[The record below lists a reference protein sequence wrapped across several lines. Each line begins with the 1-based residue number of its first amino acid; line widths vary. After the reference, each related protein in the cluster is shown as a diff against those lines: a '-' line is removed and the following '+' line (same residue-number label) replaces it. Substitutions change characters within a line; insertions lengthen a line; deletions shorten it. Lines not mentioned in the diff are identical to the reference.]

1 MRWWCDTSEDRG
13 YDAII
18 CDGAV
23 RSGKTLCMGLSFVC
37 WAMSQ
42 FRGAQFAF
50 CGKSVV
56 SLRRNLLN
64 ELTPLLGE
72 LGFACRE
79 KRSENLLAIRRG
91 DRENRFYLMGGKD
104 EGSAAFIQGV
114 TLAGVLLDEAALMPR
129 SFVEQAIARCSVSGS
144 RLWFNCNP
152 EGPQHW
158 FYQEWILK
166 AEERN
171 ALYLHFTMEDNPSLS
186 PRIIRRYRSSYSG
199 AFYRR
204 FVLGEWTAAK
214 GLVYDFFDPGRDAA
228 ERPEGEMEE
237 YAVSVD
243 YGTANPCSF
252 GLWGLREGVW
262 YRMEEYYY
270 ASRRTGVQLTDQ
282 EYVAAM
288 DRLTAGR
295 AIGQVVVDPSAAS
308 FITALR
314 QAGYRVV
321 KANNDVLSGIRITA
335 SLLKSGRLRI
345 CRGCEDC
352 LREMALYRW
361 DESSGGRDSPRK
373 GGRPRHG
380 RHAVLCRHGGRPA
393 GERRRV
399 LRGQRGAAGERA
411 AAAGGQREKVFSF
424 SINGGFFPA
433 MPVPTHG
440 ADAVRFAHRRAGE
453 KNFFPRIAA
462 ILFNGSRASPA
473 RTRVTFCADKK

>member
-1 MRWWCDTSEDRG
+1 
-13 YDAII
+13 
-18 CDGAV
+18 
-23 RSGKTLCMGLSFVC
+23 
-37 WAMSQ
+37 
-42 FRGAQFAF
+42 
-50 CGKSVV
+50 
-56 SLRRNLLN
+56 
-64 ELTPLLGE
+64 
-72 LGFACRE
+72 
-79 KRSENLLAIRRG
+79 
-91 DRENRFYLMGGKD
+91 MGGKD

-114 TLAGVLLDEAALMPR
+114 TLAWVLLDEAALMPR

-158 FYQEWILK
+158 FYQAWILK

-204 FVLGEWTAAK
+204 FILGEWTAAK

-288 DRLTAGR
+288 DQLTAGR
-295 AIGQVVVDPSAAS
+295 AIGQVVVDPSASS

-335 SLLKSGRLRI
+335 SLLKSGQLRI
-345 CRGCEDC
+345 CRECEDC

-373 GGRPRHG
+373 EDDHAMDDMRYFAATVAAPPESGGG
-380 RHAVLCRHGGRPA
+380 FSVGSV
-393 GERRRV
+393 ERRESEPLPPV
-399 LRGQRGAAGERA
+399 GRGRR
-411 AAAGGQREKVFSF
+411 
-424 SINGGFFPA
+424 FFP
-433 MPVPTHG
+433 
-440 ADAVRFAHRRAGE
+440 
-453 KNFFPRIAA
+453 FP
-462 ILFNGSRASPA
+462 
-473 RTRVTFCADKK
+473 

>member
-1 MRWWCDTSEDRG
+1 MKIKKFSPKQKRVMCWWGPRSADRHF
-13 YDAII
+13 DAII

-37 WAMSQ
+37 WAMAS

-56 SLRRNLLN
+56 SLRRNLLQ
-64 ELTPLLGE
+64 ELTPTLEE
-72 LGFACRE
+72 LGFRCRE
-79 KRSENLLAIRRG
+79 RRSENLVVIGRNG
-91 DRENRFYLMGGKD
+91 RENRFYLMGGKD

-129 SFVEQAIARCSVSGS
+129 SFVEQAIARCSVQGS

-166 AEERN
+166 RETRN

-186 PRIIRRYRSSYSG
+186 ARIRQRYRSSYSG

-204 FVLGEWTAAK
+204 FILGEWTAAK
-214 GLVYDFFDPGRDAA
+214 GLVYDFFDPARDAVP
-228 ERPEGEMEE
+228 RPEGQMEQ
-237 YAVSVD
+237 YVISVD

-270 ASRRTGVQLTDQ
+270 ASRKTGVQLTDQ
-282 EYVAAM
+282 EYVRALQALA
-288 DRLTAGR
+288 DGR
-295 AIGQVVVDPSAAS
+295 EIRSVVADPSAAS

-314 QAGYRVV
+314 QAGFHVV

-335 SLLKSGRLRI
+335 DLLKRGRIAI
-345 CRGCEDC
+345 CEGCEDC
-352 LREMALYRW
+352 LREIAMYRW
-361 DESSGGRDSPRK
+361 SEETEGRDAPHKDNDHAMDDMRYFAVTVAEI
-373 GGRPRHG
+373 GR
-380 RHAVLCRHGGRPA
+380 
-393 GERRRV
+393 
-399 LRGQRGAAGERA
+399 
-411 AAAGGQREKVFSF
+411 
-424 SINGGFFPA
+424 
-433 MPVPTHG
+433 
-440 ADAVRFAHRRAGE
+440 AH
-453 KNFFPRIAA
+453 
-462 ILFNGSRASPA
+462 
-473 RTRVTFCADKK
+473 V

>member
-1 MRWWCDTSEDRG
+1 MKIKKFSPKQKRVMCWWGPRSADRHF
-13 YDAII
+13 DAII

-37 WAMSQ
+37 WAMAS

-56 SLRRNLLN
+56 SLRRNLLQ
-64 ELTPLLGE
+64 ELTPTLEE
-72 LGFACRE
+72 LGFRCRE
-79 KRSENLLAIRRG
+79 RRSENLVVIGRNG
-91 DRENRFYLMGGKD
+91 RENRFYLMGGKD

-129 SFVEQAIARCSVSGS
+129 SFVEQAIARCSVQGS

-166 AEERN
+166 RETRN

-186 PRIIRRYRSSYSG
+186 ARIRQRYRSSYSG

-204 FVLGEWTAAK
+204 FILGEWTAAK
-214 GLVYDFFDPGRDAA
+214 GLVYDFFDPARDAVP
-228 ERPEGEMEE
+228 RPGGKMEQ
-237 YAVSVD
+237 YVISVD

-270 ASRRTGVQLTDQ
+270 ASRKTGVQLTDQ
-282 EYVAAM
+282 EYVRALQALA
-288 DRLTAGR
+288 DGR
-295 AIGQVVVDPSAAS
+295 EIRSVVADPSAAS

-314 QAGYRVV
+314 QAGFHVV

-335 SLLKSGRLRI
+335 DLLKRGRIAI
-345 CRGCEDC
+345 CEGCEDC
-352 LREMALYRW
+352 LREIAMYRW
-361 DESSGGRDSPRK
+361 SEETEGRDAPHK
-373 GGRPRHG
+373 DND
-380 RHAVLCRHGGRPA
+380 HAMDDMRYFAVTVAA
-393 GERRRV
+393 GERREE
-399 LRGQRGAAGERA
+399 GAFCS
-411 AAAGGQREKVFSF
+411 V
-424 SINGGFFPA
+424 
-433 MPVPTHG
+433 
-440 ADAVRFAHRRAGE
+440 VRR
-453 KNFFPRIAA
+453 
-462 ILFNGSRASPA
+462 S
-473 RTRVTFCADKK
+473 

>member
-1 MRWWCDTSEDRG
+1 VKIKKFSPKQKRVMCWWGPRSADRH

-37 WAMSQ
+37 WAMAS

-56 SLRRNLLN
+56 SLRRNLLQ
-64 ELTPLLGE
+64 ELTPTLEE
-72 LGFACRE
+72 LGFRCRE
-79 KRSENLLAIRRG
+79 RRSENLVIIGRSG
-91 DRENRFYLMGGKD
+91 RENRFYLMGGKD

-129 SFVEQAIARCSVSGS
+129 SFVEQAIARCSVQGS

-166 AEERN
+166 RETRN

-186 PRIIRRYRSSYSG
+186 ARIRQRYRSSYSG

-204 FVLGEWTAAK
+204 FILGEWTAAK
-214 GLVYDFFDPGRDAA
+214 GLVYDFFDPARDAVP
-228 ERPEGEMEE
+228 RPGGKMEQ
-237 YAVSVD
+237 YVISVD

-270 ASRRTGVQLTDQ
+270 ASRKTGVQLTDQ
-282 EYVAAM
+282 EYVRALQALA
-288 DRLTAGR
+288 DGR
-295 AIGQVVVDPSAAS
+295 EIRSVVADPSAAS

-314 QAGYRVV
+314 QAGFHVV

-335 SLLKSGRLRI
+335 DLLKRGRIAI
-345 CRGCEDC
+345 CEGCEDC
-352 LREMALYRW
+352 LREIAMYRW
-361 DESSGGRDSPRK
+361 SEETEGRDAPHK
-373 GGRPRHG
+373 DND
-380 RHAVLCRHGGRPA
+380 HAMDDMRYFAVTVAA
-393 GERRRV
+393 GERREE
-399 LRGQRGAAGERA
+399 GAFCS
-411 AAAGGQREKVFSF
+411 V
-424 SINGGFFPA
+424 
-433 MPVPTHG
+433 
-440 ADAVRFAHRRAGE
+440 VRR
-453 KNFFPRIAA
+453 
-462 ILFNGSRASPA
+462 S
-473 RTRVTFCADKK
+473 

>member
-1 MRWWCDTSEDRG
+1 MKIKKFSPKQKRVMCWWGPRSADRHF
-13 YDAII
+13 DAII

-37 WAMSQ
+37 WAMAS

-56 SLRRNLLN
+56 SLRRNLLQ
-64 ELTPLLGE
+64 ELTPTLEE
-72 LGFACRE
+72 LGFRCRE
-79 KRSENLLAIRRG
+79 RRSENLVIIGRSG
-91 DRENRFYLMGGKD
+91 RENRFYLMGGKD

-129 SFVEQAIARCSVSGS
+129 SFVEQAIARCSVQGS

-166 AEERN
+166 RETRN

-186 PRIIRRYRSSYSG
+186 ARIRQRYRASYSG

-204 FVLGEWTAAK
+204 FILGEWTAAK
-214 GLVYDFFDPGRDAA
+214 GLVYDFFDPARDAVP
-228 ERPEGEMEE
+228 RPGGKMEQ
-237 YAVSVD
+237 YVISVD

-270 ASRRTGVQLTDQ
+270 ASRKTGVQLTDQ
-282 EYVAAM
+282 EYVRALQALA
-288 DRLTAGR
+288 DGR
-295 AIGQVVVDPSAAS
+295 EIRSVVADPSAAS

-314 QAGYRVV
+314 QAGFHVV

-335 SLLKSGRLRI
+335 DLLKRGRIAI
-345 CRGCEDC
+345 CEGCEDC
-352 LREMALYRW
+352 LREIAMYRW
-361 DESSGGRDSPRK
+361 SEETEGRDAPHK
-373 GGRPRHG
+373 DND
-380 RHAVLCRHGGRPA
+380 HAMDDMRYFAVTVAA
-393 GERRRV
+393 GERREE
-399 LRGQRGAAGERA
+399 GAFCS
-411 AAAGGQREKVFSF
+411 V
-424 SINGGFFPA
+424 
-433 MPVPTHG
+433 
-440 ADAVRFAHRRAGE
+440 VRR
-453 KNFFPRIAA
+453 
-462 ILFNGSRASPA
+462 S
-473 RTRVTFCADKK
+473 

>member
-1 MRWWCDTSEDRG
+1 MKIKKFSPKQKRVMCWWGPRSADRHF
-13 YDAII
+13 DAII

-37 WAMSQ
+37 WAMAS

-56 SLRRNLLN
+56 SLRRNLLQ
-64 ELTPLLGE
+64 ELTPTLEE
-72 LGFACRE
+72 LGFRCRE
-79 KRSENLLAIRRG
+79 RRSENLVIIGRSG
-91 DRENRFYLMGGKD
+91 RENRFYLMGGKD

-129 SFVEQAIARCSVSGS
+129 SFVEQAIARCSVQGS

-166 AEERN
+166 RETRN

-186 PRIIRRYRSSYSG
+186 ARIRQRYRSSYSG

-204 FVLGEWTAAK
+204 FILGEWTAAK
-214 GLVYDFFDPGRDAA
+214 GLVYDFFDPARDAVP
-228 ERPEGEMEE
+228 RPEGQMEQ
-237 YAVSVD
+237 YVISVD

-270 ASRRTGVQLTDQ
+270 ASRKTGVQLTDQ
-282 EYVAAM
+282 EYVRALQALA
-288 DRLTAGR
+288 DGR
-295 AIGQVVVDPSAAS
+295 EIRSVVADPSAAS

-314 QAGYRVV
+314 QAGFHVV

-335 SLLKSGRLRI
+335 DLLKRGRIAI
-345 CRGCEDC
+345 CEGCEDC
-352 LREMALYRW
+352 LREIAMYRW
-361 DESSGGRDSPRK
+361 SEETEGRDAPHK
-373 GGRPRHG
+373 DND
-380 RHAVLCRHGGRPA
+380 HAMDDMRYFAVTVAA
-393 GERRRV
+393 GERREE
-399 LRGQRGAAGERA
+399 GAFCS
-411 AAAGGQREKVFSF
+411 V
-424 SINGGFFPA
+424 
-433 MPVPTHG
+433 
-440 ADAVRFAHRRAGE
+440 VRR
-453 KNFFPRIAA
+453 
-462 ILFNGSRASPA
+462 S
-473 RTRVTFCADKK
+473 

>member
-1 MRWWCDTSEDRG
+1 MKIKKFSPKQKQVMCWWGPRSADRH

-37 WAMSQ
+37 WAMAS

-56 SLRRNLLN
+56 SLRRNLLQ
-64 ELTPLLGE
+64 ELTPTLEE
-72 LGFACRE
+72 LGFRCRE
-79 KRSENLLAIRRG
+79 RRSENLVIIGRSG
-91 DRENRFYLMGGKD
+91 RENRFYLMGGKD

-129 SFVEQAIARCSVSGS
+129 SFVEQAIARCSVQGS

-166 AEERN
+166 RETRN

-186 PRIIRRYRSSYSG
+186 ARIRQRYRSSYSG

-204 FVLGEWTAAK
+204 FILGEWTAAK
-214 GLVYDFFDPGRDAA
+214 GLVYDFFDPARDAVP
-228 ERPEGEMEE
+228 RPEGQMEQ
-237 YAVSVD
+237 YVISVD

-270 ASRRTGVQLTDQ
+270 ASRKTGVQLTDQ
-282 EYVAAM
+282 EYVRALQALA
-288 DRLTAGR
+288 DGR
-295 AIGQVVVDPSAAS
+295 EIRSVVADPSAAS

-314 QAGYRVV
+314 QAGFHVV

-335 SLLKSGRLRI
+335 DLLKRGRIAI
-345 CRGCEDC
+345 CEGCEDC
-352 LREMALYRW
+352 LREIAMYRW
-361 DESSGGRDSPRK
+361 SEETEGRDAPHK
-373 GGRPRHG
+373 DND
-380 RHAVLCRHGGRPA
+380 HAMDDMRYFAVTVAA
-393 GERRRV
+393 GERREE
-399 LRGQRGAAGERA
+399 GAFCS
-411 AAAGGQREKVFSF
+411 V
-424 SINGGFFPA
+424 
-433 MPVPTHG
+433 
-440 ADAVRFAHRRAGE
+440 VRR
-453 KNFFPRIAA
+453 
-462 ILFNGSRASPA
+462 S
-473 RTRVTFCADKK
+473 

>member
-1 MRWWCDTSEDRG
+1 MKIKKFSPKQKRVMCWWGPRSADRH

-37 WAMSQ
+37 WAMAS

-56 SLRRNLLN
+56 SLRRNLLQ
-64 ELTPLLGE
+64 ELTPTLEE
-72 LGFACRE
+72 LGFRCRE
-79 KRSENLLAIRRG
+79 RRSENLVIIGRSG
-91 DRENRFYLMGGKD
+91 RENRFYLMGGKD

-129 SFVEQAIARCSVSGS
+129 SFVEQAIARCSVQGS

-166 AEERN
+166 RETRN

-186 PRIIRRYRSSYSG
+186 QRIRQRYRSSYSG

-204 FVLGEWTAAK
+204 FILGEWTAAK
-214 GLVYDFFDPGRDAA
+214 GLVYDFFDPARDAVP
-228 ERPEGEMEE
+228 RPEGQMEQ
-237 YAVSVD
+237 YVISVD

-270 ASRRTGVQLTDQ
+270 ASRKTGVQLTDQ
-282 EYVAAM
+282 EYVRALQALA
-288 DRLTAGR
+288 DGR
-295 AIGQVVVDPSAAS
+295 EIRSVVADPSAAS

-314 QAGYRVV
+314 QAGFHVV

-335 SLLKSGRLRI
+335 DLLKRGRIAI
-345 CRGCEDC
+345 CEGCEDC
-352 LREMALYRW
+352 LREIAMYRW
-361 DESSGGRDSPRK
+361 SEETEGRDAPHK
-373 GGRPRHG
+373 DND
-380 RHAVLCRHGGRPA
+380 HAMDDMRYFAVTVAA
-393 GERRRV
+393 GERREE
-399 LRGQRGAAGERA
+399 GAFCS
-411 AAAGGQREKVFSF
+411 V
-424 SINGGFFPA
+424 
-433 MPVPTHG
+433 
-440 ADAVRFAHRRAGE
+440 VRR
-453 KNFFPRIAA
+453 
-462 ILFNGSRASPA
+462 S
-473 RTRVTFCADKK
+473 

>member
-1 MRWWCDTSEDRG
+1 MCWWGPRSADRHF
-13 YDAII
+13 DAII

-37 WAMSQ
+37 WAMAS

-56 SLRRNLLN
+56 SLRRNLLQ
-64 ELTPLLGE
+64 ELTPTLEE
-72 LGFACRE
+72 LGFRCRE
-79 KRSENLLAIRRG
+79 RRSENLVIIGRSG
-91 DRENRFYLMGGKD
+91 RENRFYLMGGKD

-129 SFVEQAIARCSVSGS
+129 SFVEQAIARCSVQGS

-166 AEERN
+166 RETRN

-186 PRIIRRYRSSYSG
+186 ARIRQRYRSSYSG

-204 FVLGEWTAAK
+204 FILGEWTAAK
-214 GLVYDFFDPGRDAA
+214 GLVYDFFDPARDAVP
-228 ERPEGEMEE
+228 RPEGQMEQ
-237 YAVSVD
+237 YVISVD

-270 ASRRTGVQLTDQ
+270 ASRKTGVQLTDQ
-282 EYVAAM
+282 EYVRALQALA
-288 DRLTAGR
+288 DGR
-295 AIGQVVVDPSAAS
+295 EIRSVVADPSAAS

-314 QAGYRVV
+314 QAGFHVV

-335 SLLKSGRLRI
+335 DLLKRGRIAI
-345 CRGCEDC
+345 CEGCEDC
-352 LREMALYRW
+352 LREIAMYRW
-361 DESSGGRDSPRK
+361 SEETEGRDAPHK
-373 GGRPRHG
+373 DND
-380 RHAVLCRHGGRPA
+380 HAMDDMRYFAVTVAA
-393 GERRRV
+393 GERREE
-399 LRGQRGAAGERA
+399 GAFCS
-411 AAAGGQREKVFSF
+411 V
-424 SINGGFFPA
+424 
-433 MPVPTHG
+433 
-440 ADAVRFAHRRAGE
+440 VRR
-453 KNFFPRIAA
+453 
-462 ILFNGSRASPA
+462 S
-473 RTRVTFCADKK
+473 

>member
-1 MRWWCDTSEDRG
+1 VKIKKFSPKQKRVMCWWGPRSADRHF
-13 YDAII
+13 DAII

-37 WAMSQ
+37 WAMAS

-56 SLRRNLLN
+56 SLRRNLLQ
-64 ELTPLLGE
+64 ELTPTLEE
-72 LGFACRE
+72 LGFRCRE
-79 KRSENLLAIRRG
+79 RRSENLVIIGRSG
-91 DRENRFYLMGGKD
+91 RENRFYLMGGKD

-129 SFVEQAIARCSVSGS
+129 SFVEQAIARCSVQGS

-166 AEERN
+166 RETRN

-186 PRIIRRYRSSYSG
+186 ARIRQRYRSSYSG

-204 FVLGEWTAAK
+204 FILGEWTAAK
-214 GLVYDFFDPGRDAA
+214 GLVYDFFDPARDAVP
-228 ERPEGEMEE
+228 RPEGQMEQ
-237 YAVSVD
+237 YVISVD

-270 ASRRTGVQLTDQ
+270 ASRKTGVQLTDQ
-282 EYVAAM
+282 EYVRALQALA
-288 DRLTAGR
+288 DGR
-295 AIGQVVVDPSAAS
+295 EIRSVVADPSAAS

-314 QAGYRVV
+314 QAGFHVV

-335 SLLKSGRLRI
+335 DLLKRGRIAI
-345 CRGCEDC
+345 CEGCEDC
-352 LREMALYRW
+352 LREIAMYRW
-361 DESSGGRDSPRK
+361 SEETEGRDAPHK
-373 GGRPRHG
+373 DND
-380 RHAVLCRHGGRPA
+380 HAMDDMRYFAVTVAA
-393 GERRRV
+393 GERREE
-399 LRGQRGAAGERA
+399 GAFCS
-411 AAAGGQREKVFSF
+411 V
-424 SINGGFFPA
+424 
-433 MPVPTHG
+433 
-440 ADAVRFAHRRAGE
+440 VRR
-453 KNFFPRIAA
+453 
-462 ILFNGSRASPA
+462 S
-473 RTRVTFCADKK
+473 